1 MARGGKWRI
10 FGDSSKA
17 GNNSRYLD
25 RFGLLLVLTG
35 AAVSVL
41 ALVDLDDP
49 NENVTSEV
57 GWLIVSFSVGISLLV
72 ALRASGVRQRWLNIA
87 DVLIGLTLLVS
98 VVTAVVSLFS
108 DAAWSSAIARP
119 SLIWVMVAIISPV
132 VVLRRVLSQRN
143 VTLQTLWGAMSVY
156 LLIAIAFNYLFLEVE
171 RFGSVPFFGVEES
184 TSSFMYF
191 SVVTITTL
199 GYGDLAPVSD
209 VARYFA
215 TSEAI
220 IGQVFLVTIV
230 ARLVSLLARPSTP
243 SDA

>member
-1 MARGGKWRI
+1 M
-10 FGDSSKA
+10 DSSREFRVFGAK
-17 GNNSRYLD
+17 GKYLD
-25 RFGLLLVLTG
+25 RFGLLLIHTAV
-35 AAVSVL
+35 AASVL

-49 NENVTSEV
+49 NEKISSEI

-72 ALRASGVRQRWLNIA
+72 GLRASGVTKRWLNIA
-87 DVLIGLTLLVS
+87 DTLIVLTLLAS
-98 VVTAVVSLFS
+98 VVSAVLARIS
-108 DAAWSSAIARP
+108 DYASPASVGRP
-119 SLIWVMVAIISPV
+119 SLIWVVVAIISPV
-132 VVLRRVLSQRN
+132 VVLRRVLSHRN
-143 VTLQTLWGAMSVY
+143 VTVETLWGAMSVY
-156 LLIAIAFNYLFLEVE
+156 LLIAIAFNYVFLEVQ

-199 GYGDLAPVSD
+199 GYGDLAPASD
-209 VARYFA
+209 IGRYFA

-230 ARLVSLLARPSTP
+230 ARLVSLLSRPSGP